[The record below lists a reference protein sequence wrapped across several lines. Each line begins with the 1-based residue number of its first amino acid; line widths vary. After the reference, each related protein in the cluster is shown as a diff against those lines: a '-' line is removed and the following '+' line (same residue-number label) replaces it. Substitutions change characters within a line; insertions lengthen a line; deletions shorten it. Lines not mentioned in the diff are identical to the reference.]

1 MIPTVFDHLW
11 QSTLFA
17 CGAGLLALA
26 LRRHSARARYWLWFA
41 ASVKFLVP
49 FSLLESAGSWLAPR
63 ADVTVLSQPVLE
75 AVGRFSTPFAAIP
88 TAATPT
94 AATAL
99 AAATPPISATHVG
112 ALQFG
117 LLHSPDTTA
126 WLAGVWLAGTI
137 VFVAVWTARWLRLLA
152 VVRTARAVGV
162 EAPMPVKATSSRI
175 EPGLVGLLR
184 PVLLLPDGLD
194 AHLSPQEIRSLVSHE
209 VCHLRRRDNLTAAIH
224 MIVEAVFWFYP
235 LTWWL
240 GTRLVAERER
250 ACDESVLASGHDPEV
265 YAEGILKVCRFYV
278 QAPLACT
285 AGVSG
290 ADLKKRI
297 EVIMS
302 SPAVRR
308 ISVATRLS
316 IALVGLASLAGPV
329 LYGLIS
335 APAVGA
341 PVAAHV
347 TSVQTTSP
355 QTTTSAA
362 TRSTPPAG
370 ASDIETRTYE
380 QTRPQREVP
389 FNPTDFDKYAGY
401 YRGNNGSFAHVYR
414 TGDRYFLQLTGQ
426 PPAEF
431 FPESP
436 TEFFATIV
444 AAQMSFVVGP
454 DGRVT
459 GMVIH
464 QSGLLL
470 SFPRVSKAEFDAGG
484 AELARRVKDNT
495 PSPGT
500 RDMVLSYIE
509 ALEQGRQQNYDTMTP
524 ELAAAAR
531 QQSAQAAAAIRKE
544 GAFESLEFSRV
555 LPSGANMYIAT
566 FTRGQLMWVI
576 MPLTKDGKVPGMVF
590 RPFPP

>member
-49 FSLLESAGSWLAPR
+49 FSLLESVGSWLAPR
-63 ADVTVLSQPVLE
+63 ADVVALPQPVLD

-94 AATAL
+94 AATAF
-99 AAATPPISATHVG
+99 ATTTAPISSAHAG
-112 ALQFG
+112 ALQIG
-117 LLHSPDTTA
+117 LPHSPDITA

-162 EAPMPVKATSSRI
+162 EAPMPVKATPSRI

-194 AHLSPQEIRSLVSHE
+194 AHLSPQEIGTLVSHE

-240 GTRLVAERER
+240 GTRLIAERER

-278 QAPLACT
+278 QAPLPCT

-316 IALVGLASLAGPV
+316 IALAGLASLAGPV

-335 APAVGA
+335 APAAGA
-341 PVAAHV
+341 PAATHA
-347 TSVQTTSP
+347 TSVEITSP
-355 QTTTSAA
+355 RATTSAA
-362 TRSTPPAG
+362 TTPTPPQG
-370 ASDIETRTYE
+370 ASDIASRTYE
-380 QTRPQREVP
+380 QTRPQKEVP
-389 FNPTDFDKYAGY
+389 FNPTDFDKFAGY
-401 YRGNNGSFAHVYR
+401 YSGSNGGFAHVYR

-444 AAQMSFVVGP
+444 AAQMSFAVGP

-470 SFPRVSKAEFDAGG
+470 SFPRISKAQFDAGG
-484 AELARRVKDNT
+484 AELARRVKGNT
-495 PSPGT
+495 PSPGA
-500 RDMVLSYIE
+500 RDMVLSYIQ
-509 ALEQGRQQNYDTMTP
+509 ALEQGRQPNYDTMTP

-531 QQSAQAAAAIRKE
+531 QQSAQASEAIRKE
-544 GAFESLEFSRV
+544 GAFKSLEFSRV
-555 LPSGANMYIAT
+555 LPNGANMYIAT
-566 FTRGQLMWVI
+566 FAHGQLMWVI